1 MNLSRRWWLLAL
13 PLILLT
19 ACGTQQRIPNYLQ
32 SVSDTTRLPDFT
44 YTELRIQRNDQLQIQ
59 VFSSSTKREISDAP
73 YNLPAV
79 SADAA
84 SAGFLVD
91 ASGNIEYPMIGTIH
105 AEGLT
110 RRELSD
116 LIKYKINEKDS
127 VLSNPTVVVR
137 FSNLRITVLGE
148 VGRQGVVQI
157 PGERVSIL
165 EAIGLAGGVTE
176 FGLKQSVKV
185 VREVDGKREVGIV
198 NLSSDS
204 LFMSPYYNLVQNDM
218 ILVDP
223 STRKAK
229 RMEQETFFRQ
239 AGFVVSVIT
248 ALAVVIRVFQ

>member
-59 VFSSSTKREISDAP
+59 VFSSTTKREISDAP

>member
-198 NLSSDS
+198 NLSSNS

>member
-44 YTELRIQRNDQLQIQ
+44 YTELRIQRNDLLQIQ
-59 VFSSSTKREISDAP
+59 VFSASTKREISDAP
-73 YNLPAV
+73 YNLPATT
-79 SADAA
+79 ADAA

-116 LIKYKINEKDS
+116 LIKHKINETDS

-198 NLSSDS
+198 DLSSDS

-229 RMEQETFFRQ
+229 RTEQETFFRQ

>member
-44 YTELRIQRNDQLQIQ
+44 YTELRIQRNDLLQIQ
-59 VFSSSTKREISDAP
+59 VFSASTKREISHAP
-73 YNLPAV
+73 YNLPPTT
-79 SADAA
+79 ADAA

-148 VGRQGVVQI
+148 VSRQGVVQI

-185 VREVDGKREVGIV
+185 IREVDGKREVGIV
-198 NLSSDS
+198 NLASDS

-218 ILVDP
+218 VLVDP
-223 STRKAK
+223 TPRKAK
-229 RMEQETFFRQ
+229 KAEQEVFFRQ
-239 AGFVVSVIT
+239 AGFVISIIT
-248 ALAVVIRVFQ
+248 AMAVVIRLFQ